1 MASSFVSDVLHKN
14 IHVFLTDK
22 GVPNSDTAA
31 KVAVGGI
38 LTVSAYATLK
48 LVNAA
53 FGTDP
58 IGRTREMFGKFAIQ
72 EKSRKIEVNSWIDG
86 YNKLHEDNLENRNS
100 AYTTLVNS
108 YYELATL
115 FYEWGWGQSF
125 HFAYQL
131 KGESFKE
138 AIARHEYFLAGRLGA
153 KQGDK
158 ILDVGC
164 GVGGPMRNIARFTRA
179 NVTGITLNEYQVIRG
194 NELNDAAGLLKP
206 GLAKSVQANFMEI
219 PFEDN
224 SFDGVYAIEAT
235 CHAPKRED
243 VYGEIYRVLKPG
255 QYFATYEWCLTPKY
269 DSSNEMHRLVK
280 KKIEEGDGLPDM
292 ATEQDCVDALK
303 NVGFEVIEAR
313 DMALDSLFGSG
324 SPWWLPLHPSNNPL
338 NFRFQLSP
346 LGKWITR
353 NLLWIFEG
361 IWLVPSGTFKV
372 QEMLQQ
378 GAWGCERGGYFGI
391 FTPMYLMVARKPLK

>member
-1 MASSFVSDVLHKN
+1 MASAFVTDVLHKN
-14 IHVFLTDK
+14 IHVFLSDK
-22 GVPNSDTAA
+22 NVSHSDTVA

-38 LTVSAYATLK
+38 LTVSAYAALK
-48 LVNAA
+48 MVNAA

-58 IGRTREMFGKFAIQ
+58 IGRTAEMFGKFSVQ
-72 EKSRKIEVNSWIDG
+72 EKSRNIEVNTWIEG
-86 YNKLHEDNLENRNS
+86 YNKLHEDNLEDRNS

-138 AIARHEYFLAGRLGA
+138 AIARHEYFLAGRLGC

-158 ILDVGC
+158 IIDVGC

-194 NELNDAAGLLKP
+194 NELNEAAGLLKP
-206 GLAKSVQANFMEI
+206 GLAKSVQANFMQI
-219 PFEDN
+219 PFESN
-224 SFDGVYAIEAT
+224 SFDGAYAIEAT

-243 VYGEIYRVLKPG
+243 VYGEIFRVLKPG
-255 QYFATYEWCLTPKY
+255 QIFATYEWCLTPQY
-269 DSSNEMHRLVK
+269 DSKNELHRLVK

-292 ATEQDCVDALK
+292 ATEQECVNALK
-303 NVGFEVIEAR
+303 AVGFEVLEAR
-313 DMALDSLFGSG
+313 DMALDSLFGTG
-324 SPWWLPLHPSNNPL
+324 APWWLPLHPSNNPF

-353 NLLWIFEG
+353 NLLWFFEG
-361 IWLVPSGTFKV
+361 IWLVPAGTYKV

-391 FTPMYLMVARKPLK
+391 FTPMYLMVARKPL